1 MMGLVPDY
9 YTTALYNG
17 KLPRP
22 RPPNTNPPDATV
34 IDFRDIVNVKYEY

>member
-9 YTTALYNG
+9 YTTALYG
-17 KLPRP
+17 TLPCP

-34 IDFRDIVNVKYEY
+34 IDFRDIANGKYEY